1 MHIYTYSNI
10 RTYVHPL
17 HTYAPNTHMCLL
29 PTDSLSHTFNTYTL
43 EKKLSPNTNTQ
54 SYSGLRGAVAFSLA
68 LARLH
73 GEPSLDHP
81 TTCMIQSE
89 AQLRKTMLTAI
100 TFLVLFTV
108 FVQVQPHHKINI
120 YV

>member
-1 MHIYTYSNI
+1 MEAL
-10 RTYVHPL
+10 V
-17 HTYAPNTHMCLL
+17 
-29 PTDSLSHTFNTYTL
+29 
-43 EKKLSPNTNTQ
+43 TNTSTVHMHSQ

-73 GEPSLDHP
+73 GEPSLEHP

-89 AQLRKTMLTAI
+89 AQLRKTMLTAT

-108 FVQVQPHHKINI
+108 FVQVHKGSCT
-120 YV
+120 